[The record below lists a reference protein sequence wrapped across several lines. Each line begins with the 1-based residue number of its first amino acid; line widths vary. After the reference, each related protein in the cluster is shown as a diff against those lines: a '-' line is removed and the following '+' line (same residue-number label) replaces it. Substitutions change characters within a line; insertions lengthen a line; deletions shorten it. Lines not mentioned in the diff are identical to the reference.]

1 MGVELLKL
9 GAQSRCP
16 FGLGGAGP
24 ACGSKCISGLHPSG
38 PHAHVWVEALLAPLL
53 PVPLSVKGQLA
64 NEHLHLAWWQETRT
78 AVVQVCTTGKGGG
91 GAEGPP
97 PGLLSLCAQWPD
109 SDRGELG
116 LDDCAAG
123 QCPGTEDT
131 LPHYP

>member
-1 MGVELLKL
+1 MSTFIWPG
-9 GAQSRCP
+9 GRRPGHQSSR
-16 FGLGGAGP
+16 
-24 ACGSKCISGLHPSG
+24 
-38 PHAHVWVEALLAPLL
+38 
-53 PVPLSVKGQLA
+53 SVQL
-64 NEHLHLAWWQETRT
+64 
-78 AVVQVCTTGKGGG
+78 GKGGG

-97 PGLLSLCAQWPD
+97 PGLLGLCAQWPD